1 MTVSTWSS
9 STSDSLGRD
18 LAGNTPAATPPR
30 SPEARA
36 HMTRPERYLTRMV
49 LFLLVVAG
57 VAALLFPA
65 LESAFMNN
73 PALNGLILG
82 ALLIGIIYI
91 FRQVATLRPE
101 VAWLK
106 HYQAGHTA
114 TAASAPADPVLLAP
128 MARMLGEKK
137 GRLLLSALS
146 MRSLLDGIAARLDE
160 SRELSRYLIGLLIF
174 LGLLGTFW
182 GLLTTVHSVGAVIG
196 TLSVGN
202 GDVGQMFASLK
213 AGLETPLVGMGTAF
227 SSSLFGLAG
236 SLVLGFLELQA
247 GQAQN
252 RFFQDVED
260 WLSGATRLSSG
271 ASGLESGDQSVPAYV
286 QALLETTA
294 ENMETLQR
302 TVAAAEDGRR
312 SANANLLTL
321 TERLSALTDQMRAE
335 QHLLVKLGE
344 NQVEMKTL
352 LARLTDITIGGLD
365 ESSRQHLRNMD
376 VYLARLVEE
385 SVNGRN
391 QAVHEIRTEIKV
403 LTRTI
408 AALAEEPETR

>member
-1 MTVSTWSS
+1 
-9 STSDSLGRD
+9 
-18 LAGNTPAATPPR
+18 
-30 SPEARA
+30 
-36 HMTRPERYLTRMV
+36 MTRPERYLTRMI

-65 LESAFMNN
+65 LEHAFMNN

-82 ALLIGIIYI
+82 ALTVGIIYI
-91 FRQVATLRPE
+91 FRQVVMLRPE

-106 HYQAGHTA
+106 HFQANQGHTA
-114 TAASAPADPVLLAP
+114 GQGAPADPVLLAP

-137 GRLLLSALS
+137 GRLMLSALS

-182 GLLTTVHSVGAVIG
+182 GLLTTVQSVGAVIG
-196 TLSVGN
+196 TLSVTG
-202 GDVGQMFASLK
+202 GDVGQMFAELK

-271 ASGLESGDQSVPAYV
+271 ATGFETGDQSVPAYV

-302 TVAAAEDGRR
+302 TVAAAEDSRR
-312 SANANLLTL
+312 SSNSNLVAL

-335 QHLLVKLGE
+335 QGLLVKLAE
-344 NQVEMKTL
+344 NQVEMRHALT
-352 LARLTDITIGGLD
+352 RLMEGNIGGLD
-365 ESSRQHLRNMD
+365 ENSRQHLRNID

-385 SVNGRN
+385 SVTGRN

-408 AALAEEPETR
+408 AALADEPEAR